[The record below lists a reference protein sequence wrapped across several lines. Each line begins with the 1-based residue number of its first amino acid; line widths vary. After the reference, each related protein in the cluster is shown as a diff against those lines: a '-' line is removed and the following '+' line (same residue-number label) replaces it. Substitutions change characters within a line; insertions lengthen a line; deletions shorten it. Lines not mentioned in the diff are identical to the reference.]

1 MGKTWTQFCHGYG
14 VYQLNQVQDSL
25 KKLILGKVLFGNDIP
40 IQIKHRQSGKSGRY
54 ACGLRKSCEGV
65 SVCLEV
71 HFG

>member
-1 MGKTWTQFCHGYG
+1 
-14 VYQLNQVQDSL
+14 VQDSL